1 MLEAPAGQI
10 PVRFVSEAGP
20 CLSNPRYDV
29 AKVLVVDDIVGI
41 RSMLT
46 HALDDTHQ
54 VSQATNG
61 QEAVRLAEAERP
73 DVIIMDLDMP
83 VMDGVE
89 ATRLIKTTPH
99 LAGIRVVAITGQ
111 YNSERSRQVRD
122 WCDAFIEKPFRLA
135 ELRETVER
143 LIAQSRPEGNGISG

>member
-1 MLEAPAGQI
+1 
-10 PVRFVSEAGP
+10 
-20 CLSNPRYDV
+20 V
-29 AKVLVVDDIVGI
+29 AKVLVVDDIAGI

-46 HALDDTHQ
+46 HALDDTHE

-61 QEAVRLAEAERP
+61 QEAVRLAEVERP

-89 ATRLIKTTPH
+89 ATRLIKTNPE
-99 LAGIRVVAITGQ
+99 LSGVRVVAITGQ
-111 YNSERSRQVRD
+111 RNSERSRQIRA

-143 LIAQSRPEGNGISG
+143 LAAQSSLKTG

>member
-1 MLEAPAGQI
+1 
-10 PVRFVSEAGP
+10 
-20 CLSNPRYDV
+20 V

-41 RSMLT
+41 RRMLI
-46 HALDDTHQ
+46 HALEDEHR

-61 QEAVRLAEAERP
+61 LEAVRLAEAEHP

-89 ATRLIKTTPH
+89 ATRLIKTNPE
-99 LAGIRVVAITGQ
+99 LAGVRIVAVTGQ
-111 YNSERSRQVRD
+111 RNSERSRLIRE
-122 WCDAFIEKPFRLA
+122 WCDAFIEKPFRVT

-143 LIAQSRPEGNGISG
+143 LVSESLSEASRISG

>member
-1 MLEAPAGQI
+1 
-10 PVRFVSEAGP
+10 
-20 CLSNPRYDV
+20 V
-29 AKVLVVDDIVGI
+29 AKILVVDDIVGI

-46 HALDDTHQ
+46 HALDDAHQ

-89 ATRLIKTTPH
+89 ATRLIKTNPS
-99 LAGIRVVAITGQ
+99 LSGIRVLAITGQ
-111 YNSERSRQVRD
+111 RNSERSRQIRD
-122 WCDAFIEKPFRLA
+122 WCDAFIEKPFRLN

-143 LIAQSRPEGNGISG
+143 LVAESHPGTNRLSG

>member
-1 MLEAPAGQI
+1 M
-10 PVRFVSEAGP
+10 
-20 CLSNPRYDV
+20 
-29 AKVLVVDDIVGI
+29 AKILVVDDIVGI

-46 HALDDTHQ
+46 HALDDAHQ

-61 QEAVRLAEAERP
+61 REAVRLAEAERP

-89 ATRLIKTTPH
+89 ATRLIKTNPS
-99 LAGIRVVAITGQ
+99 LSSIRVVAITGQ
-111 YNSERSRQVRD
+111 RNSERSRQIRD
-122 WCDAFIEKPFRLA
+122 WCDAFIEKPFRLT

-143 LIAQSRPEGNGISG
+143 LAAQSHPGTSRLSG